1 MNLATATA
9 KVDAVATV
17 RLSAKEQGILDHVLK
32 AVAAAEVHEE
42 PFCHFYVRDVFPAD
56 VYGQILRSMPSPE
69 LYHALNLRAW
79 IRPNGESTRDR
90 LFLSQASLAHLP
102 KSMREFWTAIAH
114 VVTSDALKQLI
125 FEKLAHDLALR
136 FQVPTEAVDRIEAYP
151 RAVLFRD
158 TEGYRIKPHP
168 DGANRIV
175 TMQYYLPEDA
185 SQEDLGTS
193 LYVEQSL
200 SKRLIGERFKKVKR
214 FPFLPNS
221 AYAFVVNTLPG
232 RTSWHGR
239 ETIAA
244 GRGVRNT
251 ILAQFRTHPEEGED
265 Y

>member
-1 MNLATATA
+1 MSLATATA
-9 KVDAVATV
+9 SVDGAATV
-17 RLSAKEQGILDHVLK
+17 RLSTKEQGILDHVLK
-32 AVAAAEVHEE
+32 AISGAEVCEQ
-42 PFCHFYVRDVFPAD
+42 PFCHFYVRDVFPSD
-56 VYGQILRSMPSPE
+56 VYAEILSSIPSPE
-69 LYHALNLRAW
+69 LYHALNLKAW
-79 IRPNGESTRDR
+79 SRPGGESTRDR
-90 LFLSQASLAHLP
+90 LFLSQASLSHLP
-102 KSMREFWTAIAH
+102 KAMREFWTAIAH
-114 VVTSDALKQLI
+114 VVTSQPVKRLI
-125 FEKLAHDLALR
+125 FDKLAKDLALR
-136 FQVPTEAVDRIEAYP
+136 FEVPADAVHDIEAYP

-168 DGANRIV
+168 DGGNRII
-175 TMQYYLPEDA
+175 TMQYYLPEDR

-193 LYVEQSL
+193 LYVEQPL
-200 SKRLIGERFKKVKR
+200 TKRLFGERFKEVKR

-239 ETIAA
+239 ETIAP